1 MIAPIGKN
9 CIPCPSKVASD
20 HTNLALTHCAGLPI
34 LVGLAARDLDR
45 GSLARLARRRVARG
59 RGGQGLSLPGLLST
73 LEHTTTFLLLLK
85 PALPPVLL
93 LCLLLLVLP
102 LLSS

>member
-9 CIPCPSKVASD
+9 CIPCPSKVPSD

-59 RGGQGLSLPGLLST
+59 RGGQGLSLPHRPEIQSIHVTEVGGQKTINRKRSVR
-73 LEHTTTFLLLLK
+73 FW
-85 PALPPVLL
+85 
-93 LCLLLLVLP
+93 
-102 LLSS
+102 

>member
-1 MIAPIGKN
+1 MIGKN

-45 GSLARLARRRVARG
+45 GSLARLARRQRVARG
-59 RGGQGLSLPGLLST
+59 PGGQGLSLPHRPEIQSIHVTVVGSQKT
-73 LEHTTTFLLLLK
+73 INRKRSVKF
-85 PALPPVLL
+85 
-93 LCLLLLVLP
+93 
-102 LLSS
+102 